1 MKKKLLASAIASAL
15 VVGVGAEAADVEVSG
30 QVSRVIISPDDD
42 TGDELQF
49 LDNNISGSRFRIKAS
64 HDLGNSMKAGARL
77 ETQLQSNKSDT
88 TTGGQMSDPSGQHGD
103 DSIDLR
109 YQDIYLSGAFG
120 KVSLGKGDGAGN
132 GTTEVDLSG
141 TYIIAA
147 ANATDLYGSFIGA
160 QDVDIGLNNPVIEDD
175 LTVNEVY
182 GNEDAYSRV
191 NRLRYD
197 SNNFNGLSFAVSY
210 GQQEVAEFAVRYAG
224 ETNGT
229 KYEAAAFVGTRGES
243 TEDYDNGDDRMGIS
257 GSVLLANGLNLTA
270 SYSTW
275 EPDDESA
282 TGIGVGGQ
290 PQERENMWVKL
301 GYKTGKHA
309 FTIDYGETEDTDGL
323 DALGAA
329 TVDTDAETMGVSY
342 VFSPAKAVE
351 LFAGYREY
359 TSDDVVGANNT
370 DVELVTVGSPVK
382 F

>member
-30 QVSRVIISPDDD
+30 QVSRVIVSPDDAA
-42 TGDELQF
+42 GDELQF

-64 HDLGNSMKAGARL
+64 HDIGNGMKAGARL
-77 ETQLQSNKSDT
+77 EAQLQSNKGDT
-88 TTGGQMSDPSGQHGD
+88 TNGGRLSDPAGQVDHGD
-103 DSIDLR
+103 DRIDLR
-109 YQDIYLSGAFG
+109 YQGLYLSGAFG

-147 ANATDLYGSFIGA
+147 ANGTDLYGGFLLDDTT
-160 QDVDIGLNNPVIEDD
+160 DVGD
-175 LTVNEVY
+175 VY
-182 GNEDAYSRV
+182 GEVDAYSRV

-197 SNNFNGLSFAVSY
+197 SNSFNGLSFALSY
-210 GQQEVAEFAVRYAG
+210 GQQEVAEFAVNYAG

-229 KYEAAAFVGTRGES
+229 KYEAAAFVGNRGES
-243 TEDYDNGDDRMGIS
+243 TEGYDNGDDRMGIS

-270 SYSTW
+270 SYSIL
-275 EPDDESA
+275 EPDNESA
-282 TGIGVGGQ
+282 AGIADGGQ
-290 PQERENMWVKL
+290 SQERENMWVKL

-323 DALGAA
+323 TAA
-329 TVDTDAETMGVSY
+329 SVATTDTDAETMGVSY
-342 VFSPAKAVE
+342 VFTPAKAVE

-370 DVELVTVGSPVK
+370 DVELVTVGSRVK

>member
-210 GQQEVAEFAVRYAG
+210 GQQEVAEFAVNYAG
-224 ETNGT
+224 ETNGA

-243 TEDYDNGDDRMGIS
+243 NEDYDNGDDRMGLS
-257 GSVLLANGLNLTA
+257 ASVLLSNGLNLTA
-270 SYSTW
+270 SYSTK
-275 EPDDESA
+275 ELDDDA
-282 TGIGVGGQ
+282 DGY
-290 PQERENMWVKL
+290 ERENKWVKL

-309 FTIDYGETEDTDGL
+309 FTIDYGETENTDGEDITR
-323 DALGAA
+323 DANGLITAREDLVDIDSE
-329 TVDTDAETMGVSY
+329 TVGVSY
-342 VFSPAKAVE
+342 VFAPAKGVE

-359 TSDDVVGANNT
+359 SVDDNPGTDPEFYTVGAL
-370 DVELVTVGSPVK
+370 VE